1 MEIITVEIGDLKT
14 YDKNPRKG
22 NVELIAESLRNYG
35 QYKPITVN
43 KRDKTILAGNHT
55 YQAAYKLGWKYI
67 DVVFVDVDEQTA
79 AKIVAIDN
87 RTTDLSEYDNKILL
101 DLLKE
106 LPDLDGSGYDQTD
119 LDDLKA
125 LLEEAA
131 RPALTGFPELNK
143 GETGQS
149 GVLQAP
155 TLDEYRMRYSE
166 KATRMLIADYPNDTF
181 VWLMDKLTAY
191 RKEHN
196 LSANSDAIIH
206 LLEQVFDEKAPE

>member
-1 MEIITVEIGDLKT
+1 MEIIAVELGELKT
-14 YDKNPRKG
+14 YDKNPRRG
-22 NVELIAESLRNYG
+22 NVDLIAESLRTYG

-43 KRDKTILAGNHT
+43 KRDNTILAGNHT

-67 DVVFVDVDEQTA
+67 DVVFVDVEPDVA

-101 DLLKE
+101 ELLKE
-106 LPDLDGSGYDQTD
+106 LPDLDGSGYDQSD

-131 RPALTGFPELNK
+131 RPSITGFPELDK

-149 GVLQAP
+149 GVLRAP
-155 TLDEYRMRYSE
+155 TLDDYRMRYTE
-166 KATRMLIADYPNDTF
+166 KATRMLIADYPNDIF
-181 VWLMDKLTAY
+181 VWLMEKLTVY
-191 RKEHN
+191 RQKHN
-196 LSANSDAIIH
+196 LPANSDAIVR
-206 LLEQVFDEKAPE
+206 LLEEEFDEKAPE